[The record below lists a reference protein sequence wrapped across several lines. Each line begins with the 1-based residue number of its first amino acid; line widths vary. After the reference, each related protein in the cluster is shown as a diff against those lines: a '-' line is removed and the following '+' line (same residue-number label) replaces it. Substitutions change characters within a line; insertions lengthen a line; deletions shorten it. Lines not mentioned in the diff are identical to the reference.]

1 MKKVVYNVTRYRK
14 DELIKISGLGYITDE
29 DLIIACISQNGK
41 PYIRVFQDSIKD
53 CHPIPGKPGEYKGA
67 TYEIREVQ
75 IDTGKDNYETREI
88 ELEYKIW
95 YKLVDEERR

>member
-1 MKKVVYNVTRYRK
+1 MP
-14 DELIKISGLGYITDE
+14 D
-29 DLIIACISQNGK
+29 
-41 PYIRVFQDSIKD
+41 
-53 CHPIPGKPGEYKGA
+53 KPGEYKGT

-95 YKLVDEERR
+95 YKLVD